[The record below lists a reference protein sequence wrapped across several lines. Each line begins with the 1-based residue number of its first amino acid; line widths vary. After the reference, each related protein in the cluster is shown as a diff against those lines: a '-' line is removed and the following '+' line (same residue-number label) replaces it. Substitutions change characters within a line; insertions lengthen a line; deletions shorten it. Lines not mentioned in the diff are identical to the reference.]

1 MFLCAGMTGIITSD
15 CIVPYLDASV
25 YTMILNSFFFFETGF
40 GFFHSILQKSV
51 IQHNER
57 RVSTANVTSLI
68 MVSISSNVLF
78 SSIVSRS
85 EPFADS

>member
-1 MFLCAGMTGIITSD
+1 MGIITSD

-25 YTMILNSFFFFETGF
+25 YTMILNSLFFFETGF